1 MSDLQ
6 QILREEYE
14 KNVAELMDPHTLMA
28 MIEEVMELS
37 PSSLTEESTTPTGF
51 SFDPQ
56 QLLLRMI
63 PDIAVSEIGWSDV
76 RSVEGESGEVQA
88 VSGPQRKLL
97 EDYLANI
104 AGGSFEERIASISS
118 FYERGSEML
127 QEGTSDRIQLI
138 TNAISYLVFYKTL
151 TKIVT
156 NFNASSAGF
165 SFESFLATLVSGRQ
179 IEANTGTIAD
189 YIDNSTGKEVP
200 VSLKLYKEGQLE
212 VGGSYTD
219 LVNDLIDPNKWPGSP
234 NKMRYVVCTKELQ
247 GDGLKQE
254 GQINFYQWD
263 FTLENVMDILAITK
277 DSSSKNIMLPRQVVS
292 ALLAGQQSGTDVKL
306 PERTPLPSDEDLEDI
321 FIASLTK
328 RIESLENIEN
338 AEEVVGAITNALKW
352 SKSDES
358 DNLFLLRPEKATG
371 EKKVIR
377 GISPMAKTPLK
388 NWVGVNFENTGPEMV
403 NFVIDAIYDAND
415 DVVKSQTASA
425 QKDARNQ
432 EIQRMRDVGEFLSP
446 EESAR
451 EYKKLGLGQKA
462 LALQNT
468 LGVLQTGHFALNN
481 TQSLMSDAPVNAE
494 HLGAIKVG
502 AKYVAQALDQVRD
515 ILNEEVYEIFE
526 SLKILSDSLNSFF
539 ANGLKDDTLAKS
551 SIDNAENIQTKEI
564 LQPDE

>member
-1 MSDLQ
+1 MNLQ
-6 QILREEYE
+6 EILEEEYNKAME
-14 KNVAELMDPHTLMA
+14 SILDPTALMQL
-28 MIEEVMELS
+28 IEEMMEIS
-37 PSSLTEESTTPTGF
+37 PQSLEEEAVAPAGISY
-51 SFDPQ
+51 DPQ
-56 QLLLRMI
+56 QMLLRMI

-189 YIDNSTGKEVP
+189 YIDNSTGKEIP

-234 NKMRYVVCTKELQ
+234 SKMRYVVCTKDLE

-254 GQINFYQWD
+254 GAINFYQWD
-263 FTLENVMDILAITK
+263 FTLENVMDILVITK

-306 PERTPLPSDEDLEDI
+306 PERAPLPTDEDLEKI
-321 FIASLTK
+321 FVSK
-328 RIESLENIEN
+328 LEQRL
-338 AEEVVGAITNALKW
+338 AGAPLNDGGFDELVRGLKW
-352 SKSDES
+352 AKNDA
-358 DNLFLLRPEKATG
+358 LFNPVTVKATG
-371 EKKVIR
+371 DKEVVR
-377 GISPMAKTPLK
+377 GQSAIGATPLNK
-388 NWVGVNFENTGPEMV
+388 WLRSGEIAPELHKALYTAIRAA
-403 NFVIDAIYDAND
+403 NEDVIQASSA
-415 DVVKSQTASA
+415 TAL
-425 QKDARNQ
+425 KDARNQ
-432 EIQRMRDVGEFLSP
+432 EIKRMRDAGEFLSP
-446 EESAR
+446 EESAI
-451 EYKKLGLGQKA
+451 EYKKLGPRQKSLA
-462 LALQNT
+462 LANT

-481 TQSLMSDAPVNAE
+481 SQSLMPDAPVNAE

-502 AKYVAQALDQVRD
+502 AKYVAEALNQVRD
-515 ILNEEVYEIFE
+515 ILNEEVHEIFE

-551 SIDNAENIQTKEI
+551 SIDSAENIRTKEI
-564 LQPDE
+564 LQPNE

>member
-14 KNVAELMDPHTLMA
+14 KSIAEFMDPRALMS
-28 MIEEVMELS
+28 MIEEVMEVSLS
-37 PSSLTEESTTPTGF
+37 PLTEEGNPAGGF
-51 SFDPQ
+51 NFDPQ

-76 RSVEGESGEVQA
+76 QSVEDETGESSP

-104 AGGSFEERIASISS
+104 AGGDFKERIASLSN
-118 FYERGSEML
+118 FYEQGSSL
-127 QEGTSDRIQLI
+127 LREGTADRIQLI

-189 YIDNSTGKEVP
+189 YIDNSTGKEIP

-234 NKMRYVVCTKELQ
+234 NKMRYVVCTKDLE
-247 GDGLKQE
+247 GKDLKQE
-254 GQINFYQWD
+254 GEINFYQWD

-277 DSSSKNIMLPRQVVS
+277 DSSSKNIMLPQQVVS

-306 PERTPLPSDEDLEDI
+306 PERSPLPTPEDLEKVFVDH
-321 FIASLTK
+321 LKTNLEE
-328 RIESLENIEN
+328 IEYIEN
-338 AEEVVGAITNALKW
+338 ASEVGDEIATALKW
-352 SKSDES
+352 AKND
-358 DNLFLLRPEKATG
+358 DLFNKNKTRGTGGLNNSYVGKWVATNITNEKA
-371 EKKVIR
+371 IR
-377 GISPMAKTPLK
+377 LQIKHAIMNANRAVMA
-388 NWVGVNFENTGPEMV
+388 
-403 NFVIDAIYDAND
+403 
-415 DVVKSQTASA
+415 SQTASA
-425 QKDARNQ
+425 QKDARNI
-432 EIQRMRDVGEFLSP
+432 EIQRMHDTGEFLNP

-451 EYKKLGLGQKA
+451 EYKKLGPRQKA
-462 LALQNT
+462 VALQNT
-468 LGVLQTGHFALNN
+468 LGVIQAGHFALNN
-481 TQSLMSDAPVNAE
+481 SQSLMPEDPVNAE

-515 ILNEEVYEIFE
+515 VLNEEVYEIFE

-539 ANGLKDDTLAKS
+539 ANGLKDDTLAATS
-551 SIDNAENIQTKEI
+551 LDNAKSIQTKEI

>member
-1 MSDLQ
+1 MNL
-6 QILREEYE
+6 
-14 KNVAELMDPHTLMA
+14 
-28 MIEEVMELS
+28 IEEAMEFNFQPLD
-37 PSSLTEESTTPTGF
+37 EEASTAGGF
-51 SFDPQ
+51 NFDPQ

-76 RSVEGESGEVQA
+76 QSVEDESGETST

-104 AGGSFEERIASISS
+104 AGGDFKERIASLSN
-118 FYERGSEML
+118 FYEQGSSL
-127 QEGTSDRIQLI
+127 LREGTSDRIQLI

-165 SFESFLATLVSGRQ
+165 SFESFLATLVGGRQ

-219 LVNDLIDPNKWPGSP
+219 LVNDLIDDKKWPGSP
-234 NKMRYVVCTKELQ
+234 NKMRYVVCTKDLE

-254 GQINFYQWD
+254 GAINFYQWD
-263 FTLENVMDILAITK
+263 FTLENVMDILVITK
-277 DSSSKNIMLPRQVVS
+277 DSSSKNIMLPQQVVS
-292 ALLAGQQSGTDVKL
+292 ALLAGQHSGTDVKL
-306 PERTPLPSDEDLEDI
+306 PERTPLPTPEDLEKAFVDH
-321 FIASLTK
+321 LKTNLEE
-328 RIESLENIEN
+328 IEYIEN
-338 AEEVVGAITNALKW
+338 ASEVGDEIANTLKW
-352 SKSDES
+352 
-358 DNLFLLRPEKATG
+358 
-371 EKKVIR
+371 
-377 GISPMAKTPLK
+377 AK
-388 NWVGVNFENTGPEMV
+388 
-403 NFVIDAIYDAND
+403 ND
-415 DVVKSQTASA
+415 DLFNKNKTRGTGALDSRYVWRWVVSSKLSSERPILLQVHAAIMKANIAVTDSQKASA
-425 QKDARNQ
+425 LADARNK
-432 EIQRMRDVGEFLSP
+432 EIQRMHDTGEFLNP

-451 EYKKLGLGQKA
+451 EYKKLGPGQKA
-462 LALQNT
+462 AALQNS
-468 LGVLQTGHFALNN
+468 LGVLQRGHFALNN
-481 TQSLMSDAPVNAE
+481 TESLMPDAPVNAE

-502 AKYVAQALDQVRD
+502 AKYVSQALEQVRD

-539 ANGLKDDTLAKS
+539 ANGLKDDTLAKT

>member
-1 MSDLQ
+1 MDLQ

-14 KNVAELMDPHTLMA
+14 KNLKEIMEPTTLMSL
-28 MIEEVMELS
+28 IEEAMEFQFQPLD
-37 PSSLTEESTTPTGF
+37 EEAGQEGAFT
-51 SFDPQ
+51 FDPQ

-63 PDIAVSEIGWSDV
+63 PEIAVSEIGWSDV
-76 RSVEGESGEVQA
+76 QSVEDESGEVST

-104 AGGSFEERIASISS
+104 AGGDFKERIASISN

-127 QEGTSDRIQLI
+127 QEGTNDRIQLI

-156 NFNASSAGF
+156 NFNAASAGF

-189 YIDNSTGKEVP
+189 YIDNSTGKEIP

-234 NKMRYVVCTKELQ
+234 NKMRYVVCTKDLE

-254 GQINFYQWD
+254 GAINFYQWD
-263 FTLENVMDILAITK
+263 FTLENVMDILVITK
-277 DSSSKNIMLPRQVVS
+277 DSSSKNIMLPQQVVS

-306 PERTPLPSDEDLEDI
+306 PERAPLPSDEDLENV
-321 FIASLTK
+321 FIASLKK
-328 RIESLENIEN
+328 RIEALENIEN
-338 AEEVVGAITNALKW
+338 AEEVVAEVTNALKW

-358 DNLFLLRPEKATG
+358 DNLFRQVTEKATG
-371 EKKVIR
+371 EKKVMR
-377 GISPMAKTPLK
+377 GYSSMAKRPLLR
-388 NWVGVNFENTGPEMV
+388 WVKLNFENTGPEIV
-403 NFVIDAIYDAND
+403 NFVYHAIYDANE
-415 DVVKSQTASA
+415 DVVKSQTATA
-425 QKDARNQ
+425 RKDARTQ
-432 EIQRMRDVGEFLSP
+432 EIQRMKDTGEFLSP

-451 EYKKLGLGQKA
+451 EYKKLGPRQKA

-468 LGVLQTGHFALNN
+468 LGVINPGHFALNN
-481 TQSLMSDAPVNAE
+481 TQSLMPDAPVNAE

-539 ANGLKDDTLAKS
+539 ANGLKDDTLAKT

>member
-14 KNVAELMDPHTLMA
+14 KNLKEIMDPNSL
-28 MIEEVMELS
+28 MELIAEAMDF
-37 PSSLTEESTTPTGF
+37 PFQPLDEEATPEGTF
-51 SFDPQ
+51 NFDPQ

-76 RSVEGESGEVQA
+76 RSVEDETGQSET

-97 EDYLANI
+97 EDYLTNI
-104 AGGSFEERIASISS
+104 AGGSFEERIASLSS
-118 FYERGSEML
+118 FYEQGSEML

-156 NFNASSAGF
+156 NFNAASAGF
-165 SFESFLATLVSGRQ
+165 SFESFLATLVGGRQ

-219 LVNDLIDPNKWPGSP
+219 LVNDLVDPNKWPGSP
-234 NKMRYVVCTKELQ
+234 NKMRYVVCTKDLE

-254 GQINFYQWD
+254 GAINFYQWD
-263 FTLENVMDILAITK
+263 FTLENVMDILVITK
-277 DSSSKNIMLPRQVVS
+277 DSSSKNIMLPQQVVS
-292 ALLAGQQSGTDVKL
+292 ALLAGQQSGADVKL
-306 PERTPLPSDEDLEDI
+306 PERSPLPTPEDLEKVFVDH
-321 FIASLTK
+321 LKTNLEE
-328 RIESLENIEN
+328 IEYIEN
-338 AEEVVGAITNALKW
+338 ADEVGDEIANTLKW
-352 SKSDES
+352 AKNDDLFNKNKTRGSGGLDSRYVWRWVVSSGLSSEKSI
-358 DNLFLLRPEKATG
+358 LLQVK
-371 EKKVIR
+371 
-377 GISPMAKTPLK
+377 
-388 NWVGVNFENTGPEMV
+388 
-403 NFVIDAIYDAND
+403 DAIMNANLS
-415 DVVKSQTASA
+415 VMASQTATA
-425 QKDARNQ
+425 LKDARNK
-432 EIQRMRDVGEFLSP
+432 EIKRMHAAGEFLNP

-451 EYKKLGLGQKA
+451 EYKKLGPGQKA

-468 LGVLQTGHFALNN
+468 LGVIQAGHFALNN
-481 TQSLMSDAPVNAE
+481 TESLMPDAPVNAE

-502 AKYVAQALDQVRD
+502 TKYVAQALDQVRD

-539 ANGLKDDTLAKS
+539 ANGLKDDTLAQT
-551 SIDNAENIQTKEI
+551 SINNAENIQTKEI